1 MIFMCAALEHLLVCK
16 HNKRKHVKYRKFLK
30 IMMEKLTE
38 TETETA
44 NEHKKRQRRKKKER
58 KQENIEEVIAK
69 FCNESDIVENLAT
82 AFKPAN
88 IRNGGIEFRDP
99 SKFFY
104 QITLS

>member
-1 MIFMCAALEHLLVCK
+1 
-16 HNKRKHVKYRKFLK
+16 
-30 IMMEKLTE
+30 MMEKLTE

-69 FCNESDIVENLAT
+69 FCNESDIVENFAT
-82 AFKPAN
+82 VFKPVN

-99 SKFFY
+99 
-104 QITLS
+104 